1 LIIYK
6 RSNEFFDKDFEI
18 NTLEFKDFVLIS
30 YYRTC
35 KIPPGYTHLSHFL
48 RAVEIFEKLIVKFLN
63 KKVIFLRDFNLD
75 YAKLNDPNYSNSNY
89 FEILHNTFDQYGF
102 LQLID
107 QPTWHRTHNIL
118 LKESIIDHIY
128 CNNCVEISNVTQD
141 FPNIGDHNLIYFD
154 PYSNSN
160 PVIDKSREALIRDWR
175 KYSSELVYAIY
186 NERPIMSLACLE
198 VESCYDLFDE
208 VLCSIF
214 NKICPLKRFR
224 KKEVALTWA
233 LSRLKEEGK
242 ISLKPLKEN
251 KNINELKKCKIL
263 DKEISSLMQK
273 KTSESTR
280 KTPGKLLKQ

>member
-6 RSNEFFDKDFEI
+6 RCNEFFDKDFEI
-18 NTLEFKDFVLIS
+18 IALEFKDFVLIS
-30 YYRTC
+30 YYRTF
-35 KIPPGYTHLSHFL
+35 KIPPGYTHLSHLFK
-48 RAVEIFEKLIVKFLN
+48 AVEIFEKLILKSFN
-63 KKVIFLRDFNLD
+63 KKVIILGDFNLD
-75 YAKLNDPNYSNSNY
+75 YAKLNDPNYSKSNY
-89 FEILHNTFDQYGF
+89 FEILNNTFDQYGF

-107 QPTWHRTHNIL
+107 KPTWHRTHDNL

-141 FPNIGDHNLIYFD
+141 FPNIYFD

-198 VESCYDLFDE
+198 VESCYDLFEE

-214 NKICPLKRFR
+214 NKIC
-224 KKEVALTWA
+224 
-233 LSRLKEEGK
+233 
-242 ISLKPLKEN
+242 
-251 KNINELKKCKIL
+251 
-263 DKEISSLMQK
+263 
-273 KTSESTR
+273 
-280 KTPGKLLKQ
+280 